1 MKKIGIIA
9 GIGPESSIVYYRLI
23 IKVFQEKLKT
33 NACPEIIMFSVDFN
47 RVLDYVLN
55 DKLEELTGF
64 LARRI
69 KVLEKAGVD
78 YGLMASNTTH
88 LVFDKLESQVQIP
101 LINIIEE
108 TFIEIY
114 KSKIKKVGLFGT
126 MPIMTKGM
134 YSKYGEKYGIEVVIP
149 DNHEMNFIHNIYVNE
164 LIHNRIIPETKQKL
178 LTIAKDLKTKYGI
191 EGLILGGTE
200 LCLILNQSDFEEL
213 KVFDTTMI
221 HVESAISKMIDN

>member
-33 NACPEIIMFSVDFN
+33 NACPEFIMFSIDIN

-55 DKLEELTGF
+55 DRLEELTNF

-88 LVFDKLESQVQIP
+88 LVFDKLENQVQIP

-108 TFIEIY
+108 SFIEIS
-114 KSKIKKVGLFGT
+114 KSKIKRVGLFGT
-126 MPIMTKGM
+126 MPVMTKGM
-134 YSKYGEKYGIEVVIP
+134 YSKCGEKYGIEVIIG
-149 DNHEMNFIHNIYVNE
+149 DDEELNFIHNTYINE
-164 LIHNRIIPETKQKL
+164 LIYNRIIPESKRRL
-178 LTIAKDLKTKYGI
+178 LVIAENLKKNYGI

-200 LCLILNQSDFEEL
+200 LCLILNQSDFDDL
-213 KVFDTTMI
+213 KVFDTTLI
-221 HVESAISKMIDN
+221 HVESLVSKMIGN